1 MYLFLRQHGSKLLLL
16 AFFANL
22 GLLIDLILGE
32 VKIWSAIDWMDVL
45 AEGGSALL
53 ALSWLIMLLVSRPA
67 GRVTT
72 LLAFGLAC
80 IFFSWWMDCLDE
92 FIKLQPGRNIGEWLE
107 NIPMPF
113 GLLLITLGIY
123 HWHQEQLAISAQLN
137 KRERLFR
144 EHLMFDKLT
153 PLGGADYLR
162 KQLSLSLKQA
172 AAERQPLSL
181 IVIDV
186 NDFDAVN
193 RRFGTAE
200 GDYVLQTLCQLLLLN
215 LRRQDL
221 LCRLAGDRFVALLPN
236 TGEQQANLMAR
247 DLSASIA
254 NLAHHT
260 QRHGERIR
268 LRASFAAVMALD
280 EDQDRLLQRLNH
292 RLSQVKAALG
302 EQRRVAE

>member
-1 MYLFLRQHGSKLLLL
+1 MYHFLRQHGSKLLLL
-16 AFFANL
+16 AFLANL
-22 GLLIDLILGE
+22 GLLAELIIGE
-32 VKIWSAIDWMDVL
+32 VKPWAAIDWMDVL

-72 LLAFGLAC
+72 LLALGLAC

-92 FIKLQPGRNIGEWLE
+92 FIQLPHGGNVGKWLE
-107 NIPMPF
+107 NVPMPI
-113 GLLLITLGIY
+113 GLMLVTLGIY

-144 EHLMFDKLT
+144 EHLLFDKLT

-181 IVIDV
+181 IVVDL
-186 NDFDAVN
+186 NDFDAIN
-193 RRFGTAE
+193 QRFGAAE
-200 GDYVLQTLCQLLLLN
+200 GDYVLQALCQLLLLN

-236 TGEQQANLMAR
+236 TGEHQANMMAQE
-247 DLSASIA
+247 LYAAIA
-254 NLAHHT
+254 HLAHRT
-260 QRHGERIR
+260 QRHGERVR
-268 LRASFAAVMALD
+268 LQASVAAVMALD
-280 EDQDRLLQRLNH
+280 EDRDMLLQRLNQT
-292 RLSQVKAALG
+292 LSQVKAMTCSQSG
-302 EQRRVAE
+302 EAG

>member
-1 MYLFLRQHGSKLLLL
+1 MYRFFRQHGSKLLLL
-16 AFFANL
+16 AFLANL
-22 GLLIDLILGE
+22 GLLAELIIGV
-32 VKIWSAIDWMDVL
+32 VKPWTEIDWMDVL

-72 LLAFGLAC
+72 LLALGLAC

-92 FIKLQPGRNIGEWLE
+92 FIKLPHEGNIGKWLE
-107 NIPMPF
+107 NVPMPI
-113 GLLLITLGIY
+113 GLMLITLGIY

-144 EHLMFDKLT
+144 EHLLFDKLT

-162 KQLSLSLKQA
+162 KQLSLSLRQA
-172 AAERQPLSL
+172 AAEQQPLSL
-181 IVIDV
+181 IVIDL
-186 NDFDAVN
+186 NDFDAIN

-200 GDYVLQTLCQLLLLN
+200 GDYVLQALCQLLLLN

-236 TGEQQANLMAR
+236 TGEQQANGMAQ
-247 DLSASIA
+247 DLYAAIA
-254 NLAHHT
+254 HLAHHT
-260 QRHGERIR
+260 QQHGERVR
-268 LRASFAAVMALD
+268 LQASVAAVMALD
-280 EDQDRLLQRLNH
+280 EDRDTLLQRLNQA
-292 RLSQVKAALG
+292 LKQVKAMPAAQSRAAG
-302 EQRRVAE
+302 

>member
-1 MYLFLRQHGSKLLLL
+1 MYRLWKQHGSKLLLL
-16 AFFANL
+16 AFLANF
-22 GLLIDLILGE
+22 GLLIDLIIGE
-32 VKIWSAIDWMDVL
+32 VKPWPIIDGMDVL
-45 AEGGSALL
+45 TEGGSALL
-53 ALSWLIMLLVSRPA
+53 ALSWLIMLLISRPT

-72 LLAFGLAC
+72 LLALGLAC

-92 FIKLQPGRNIGEWLE
+92 FIKLPPGANMGEWLE

-113 GLLLITLGIY
+113 GLILITLGIY

-144 EHLMFDKLT
+144 EHLLFDKLT

-181 IVIDV
+181 IVVDL
-186 NDFDAVN
+186 NDFDAIN

-200 GDYVLQTLCQLLLLN
+200 GDYVLQALCQLLLLN

-236 TGEQQANLMAR
+236 TGEQQADMMAQ
-247 DLSASIA
+247 DLTAAIAS
-254 NLAHHT
+254 LAHHT
-260 QRHGERIR
+260 QQHGERVR
-268 LRASFAAVMALD
+268 LQASVAAVMALD
-280 EDQDRLLQRLNH
+280 EDQERLLQRLNYT
-292 RLSQVKAALG
+292 LSQVKAAPDG
-302 EQRRVAE
+302 RAG